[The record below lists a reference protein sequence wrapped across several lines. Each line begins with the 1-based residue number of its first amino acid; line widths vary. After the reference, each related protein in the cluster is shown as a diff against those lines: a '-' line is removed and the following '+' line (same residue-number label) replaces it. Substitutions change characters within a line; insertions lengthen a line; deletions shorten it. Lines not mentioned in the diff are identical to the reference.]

1 MIATA
6 VKKRTSRLSFAMR
19 EALRGLAGEAPGRR
33 AVFLHIPKCAGS
45 SVNLVFKRTV
55 GSSHSGRTILIDDR
69 IDRESYDEK
78 IAQARAA
85 RFVGG
90 HFGFETLEEVRGTD
104 AITFTVL
111 RDPFD
116 RVRSTFG
123 HFHTRARGNP
133 LGHKLP
139 TMTIEDY
146 LASEGPEI
154 SQWTD
159 NVIARQLARS
169 HDRGR
174 VAGMGLEE
182 MVETAKA
189 HLDQIDVVAFLDEL
203 PEAIARVTAAAKVP
217 FDGQMPRENVTRRR
231 SAKPAPKAAL
241 ASLDEALRRLA
252 YERVRGD
259 LAVFKHALAKA
270 GQADH

>member
-6 VKKRTSRLSFAMR
+6 FKKRASRLSFAMG
-19 EALRGLAGEAPGRR
+19 EALRGLTGETPGRR

-55 GSSHSGRTILIDDR
+55 GSSRSGRTILIDDR
-69 IDRESYDEK
+69 IDEERYNEK
-78 IAQARAA
+78 IAQARTA

-90 HFGFETLEEVRGTD
+90 HFGFETLEKVRGTD
-104 AITFTVL
+104 AFTFTVL

-123 HFHTRARGNP
+123 HFHTRAKGNP
-133 LGHKLP
+133 LGHKVP
-139 TMTIEDY
+139 MMTIEDY
-146 LASEGPEI
+146 LASEDREI
-154 SQWTD
+154 LQWTD

-174 VAGMGLEE
+174 VAGMGLDE
-182 MVETAKA
+182 MVEKAKA
-189 HLDQIDVVAFLDEL
+189 HLDQIDLVAFLDEL
-203 PEAIARVTAAAKVP
+203 PEAMALVTAAAKVP
-217 FDGQMPRENVTRRR
+217 FDGRMPQENVTRRK
-231 SAKPAPKAAL
+231 SAKPAPEAAL
-241 ASLDEALRRLA
+241 ASLDEALKRLA

-259 LAVFKHALAKA
+259 LAVFKHALVKA
-270 GQADH
+270 GRADH

>member
-1 MIATA
+1 M
-6 VKKRTSRLSFAMR
+6 
-19 EALRGLAGEAPGRR
+19 
-33 AVFLHIPKCAGS
+33 FLHIPKCAGS

-69 IDRESYDEK
+69 IARESYDEK
-78 IAQARAA
+78 IALARGA

-90 HFGFETLEEVRGTD
+90 HFGFETHEEVRGTD

-111 RDPFD
+111 RDPLD

-123 HFHTRARGNP
+123 HFHTRAKGNP
-133 LGHKLP
+133 LGHKVP
-139 TMTIEDY
+139 MMTIEDY
-146 LASEGPEI
+146 LASEDPEI
-154 SQWTD
+154 LQWTD

-182 MVETAKA
+182 MVETARA
-189 HLDQIDVVAFLDEL
+189 HLDQIDVVFLDEL
-203 PEAIARVTAAAKVP
+203 PEPIARVTAPAKVP

-259 LAVFKHALAKA
+259 LAVFN
-270 GQADH
+270 